1 MGSRA
6 CGYSDRARGLLLG
19 VEYKGAHLLAD
30 AQPKQLMGDLW
41 ANKSAGTC
49 LFLMT
54 VQEPGRRRLFDQIAA
69 AIC

>member
-1 MGSRA
+1 M
-6 CGYSDRARGLLLG
+6 LLV
-19 VEYKGAHLLAD
+19 VEYKGAQLLVD

-54 VQEPGRRRLFDQIAA
+54 PQEPGRPPLGKQIQD
-69 AIC
+69 AIG